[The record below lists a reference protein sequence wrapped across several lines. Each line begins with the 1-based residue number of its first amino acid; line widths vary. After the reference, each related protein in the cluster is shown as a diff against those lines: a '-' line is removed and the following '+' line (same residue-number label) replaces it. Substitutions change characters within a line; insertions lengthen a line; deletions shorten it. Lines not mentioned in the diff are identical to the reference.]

1 MIVSMSPAHDEHALQ
16 CMEVWGGNQ
25 AVHSSVRL
33 AGLDVHVYSRPYL
46 DEDGGGDI
54 YYVSSCATG
63 RITRLLVADVSG
75 HGARV
80 SEQAKQ
86 LRELMRQHVN
96 HLDQRSFVRSMN
108 TQFAKNAEIGSFA
121 TAVVTTYFAP
131 TATLSL
137 CNAGHPPP
145 LVWRDKMRQWSYLEI
160 DAANDDGIAD
170 VPLGILDMGDYQQF
184 DIDLAPGDRVL
195 CYTDSFPE
203 ARLADGDI
211 IGPDVLLDIAQSVD
225 GADMTTLVERL
236 IRAIE
241 TRATLDGDDVTTLLL
256 APNTTTGHI
265 TLRSRLLSPARIV
278 GGVINAIARGAIT
291 KLPLPDMRVANVLGA
306 LCPWF
311 ERRRK

>member
-1 MIVSMSPAHDEHALQ
+1 MDNMHEQEHALQ

-25 AVHSSVRL
+25 AVQSSVRL

-46 DEDGGGDI
+46 DEDGGGDV

-80 SEQAKQ
+80 AEQARQ

-96 HLDQRSFVRSMN
+96 HLDQCNFVRRMN
-108 TQFAKNAEIGSFA
+108 TQFAENAVVGSFA
-121 TAVVTTYFAP
+121 TAIVTTYFAP
-131 TATLSL
+131 TSTLAL

-145 LVWRDKMRQWSYLEI
+145 LIWRNKTRRWSYLQI
-160 DAANDDGIAD
+160 DSYNENIGIAD
-170 VPLGILDMGDYQQF
+170 VPLGIVDMADYQQF

-203 ARLADGDI
+203 ARAPDGNI
-211 IGPDVLLDIAQSVD
+211 IGPDVLLDLIQSVD
-225 GADMTTLVERL
+225 ATDTGTLVERI
-236 IRAIE
+236 IRTIE
-241 TRATLDGDDVTTLLL
+241 TRATIDGDDVTTLLL
-256 APNTTTGHI
+256 APNTASGHI
-265 TLRSRLLSPARIV
+265 TLRSRLMSPLRIAGGIVNTLS
-278 GGVINAIARGAIT
+278 RGT
-291 KLPLPDMRVANVLGA
+291 LRGLPLPDMRLANVLGV
-306 LCPWF
+306 LCPWL